1 MEEKIKQILNLN
13 YDGVLWH
20 ADFVYLSTAEVA
32 TWSFYD
38 DTCGGS
44 VLYLPFGDIPSK
56 LLMLESSDQESE
68 SAGR

>member
-32 TWSFYD
+32 T
-38 DTCGGS
+38 
-44 VLYLPFGDIPSK
+44 
-56 LLMLESSDQESE
+56 
-68 SAGR
+68 